1 MCAGTGAEVADG
13 VIFILR
19 GMFMEDQKP
28 LLFTLFRVQVF
39 VPEQLPLFIEL
50 REPVEFLKAALLEK
64 PTVDHPRG
72 SWHIG
77 NVAEIP
83 PTGLYFAIGKQLP
96 RQMGALDEA
105 GDFHTLNALVA
116 PNTHVLLDLHY
127 QVLGIA
133 KNSELAP
140 ASKTVARKLQNLL
153 QTADV
158 IKQAGAKVDI
168 STIEDPAEF
177 VELLEKVAAVTKF
190 QVSFSLPNVW
200 DAEEDFQRPFQKTSR
215 EAGASNSSATFRGDD
230 LERGTLVRL
239 TRAAAA
245 VGKRTKAWVRRTK
258 ASKPVPITPKENP
271 AIHASEPPPVEAS
284 QSVRWAS
291 ETLLGIR
298 RLYEEIRSRD
308 H

>member
-1 MCAGTGAEVADG
+1 
-13 VIFILR
+13 
-19 GMFMEDQKP
+19 MEDQKP

-39 VPEQLPLFIEL
+39 VPDQLPLFISL

-72 SWHIG
+72 SWHVG
-77 NVAEIP
+77 NVTDIS

-96 RQMGALDEA
+96 RQMGALDDS
-105 GDFHTLNALVA
+105 GDFHTLSALVA

-140 ASKTVARKLQNLL
+140 ASKTVARKLQKLL
-153 QTADV
+153 QAADV
-158 IKQAGAKVDI
+158 IAESKAKVDI
-168 STIEDPAEF
+168 SAIDDPAEF
-177 VELLEKVAAVTKF
+177 VELLEKAAAVTKF

-200 DAEEDFQRPFQKTSR
+200 DADEDFQKPFQKTSR
-215 EAGASNSSATFRGDD
+215 EAGASNAAATFKGED
-230 LERGTLVRL
+230 LERGTLVKL

-245 VGKRTKAWVRRTK
+245 VGKRTKAWIRRSK
-258 ASKPVPITPKENP
+258 ASKPVAVTPKENP
-271 AIHASEPPPVEAS
+271 ATHASDPPPSDAS

-298 RLYEEIRSRD
+298 KLYEEIRSRD
-308 H
+308 Q